1 MGGNSE
7 VLNSAHTPLAEL
19 SATPKGAQH
28 NPMEKVIGLPIIACI
43 VIAILGERFVNF
55 RARLWPSR
63 EIKQNHLPNCQLI
76 QGIDHG
82 SEDITVLP
90 NGLALFSSGLKYPMM
105 PNYGSDAP
113 GNLYVMNLE
122 EDTPTLSELKISQ
135 GFDLISFN
143 PHGIS
148 TYIDK
153 EDNMVYVF
161 VVNHLHPHFTSHV
174 EIFKFVE
181 EDKSLTHLKTIT
193 HELLTNVNDIVAVGP
208 ESFYATNDHYFKDQ
222 SLRFLEK
229 VLGLAWCNVV
239 YYSPEEVKVVGNGLH
254 FANGIN
260 LSPDSKY
267 LYVADIFGSCIH
279 ILEVQEDKNLTPVKV
294 LHLGTL
300 VDNIDVDQETGDLWV
315 GCHPNGWKMFNYNP
329 EVPPGSEVL
338 QIKNIHSEKPMVF
351 QAYADNGSVIQG
363 SSVAVPYKGRK
374 LLIGTIFHKA
384 LLCNL
389 NPLHSD

>member
-1 MGGNSE
+1 
-7 VLNSAHTPLAEL
+7 
-19 SATPKGAQH
+19 
-28 NPMEKVIGLPIIACI
+28 
-43 VIAILGERFVNF
+43 
-55 RARLWPSR
+55 
-63 EIKQNHLPNCQLI
+63 
-76 QGIDHG
+76 
-82 SEDITVLP
+82 
-90 NGLALFSSGLKYPMM
+90 MM

-122 EDTPTLSELKISQ
+122 EDTPTLSKLKISQ

-153 EDNMVYVF
+153 EDHTVYVF

-208 ESFYATNDHYFKDQ
+208 ERFYATNDHYFTDQ

-260 LSPDSKY
+260 LSPDSKTTTESSNSQT
-267 LYVADIFGSCIH
+267 GS
-279 ILEVQEDKNLTPVKV
+279 VFKNLQHRTQK
-294 LHLGTL
+294 G
-300 VDNIDVDQETGDLWV
+300 DVR
-315 GCHPNGWKMFNYNP
+315 P
-329 EVPPGSEVL
+329 
-338 QIKNIHSEKPMVF
+338 
-351 QAYADNGSVIQG
+351 
-363 SSVAVPYKGRK
+363 
-374 LLIGTIFHKA
+374 
-384 LLCNL
+384 
-389 NPLHSD
+389 PLHSPAFSSPCARLQAGLLAGDEDIAIQAVQQEEAVDDLVQVPAVWNISPKDGIMQTWPLNKLDGP

>member
-1 MGGNSE
+1 
-7 VLNSAHTPLAEL
+7 
-19 SATPKGAQH
+19 
-28 NPMEKVIGLPIIACI
+28 
-43 VIAILGERFVNF
+43 
-55 RARLWPSR
+55 
-63 EIKQNHLPNCQLI
+63 
-76 QGIDHG
+76 
-82 SEDITVLP
+82 
-90 NGLALFSSGLKYPMM
+90 MM

-122 EDTPTLSELKISQ
+122 EDTPTLSKLKISQ

-153 EDNMVYVF
+153 EDHTVYVF

-208 ESFYATNDHYFKDQ
+208 ERFYATNDHYFTDQ

-260 LSPDSKY
+260 LSPDSKIQ
-267 LYVADIFGSCIH
+267 LRSSSFPPTRKKSLDLARLQDQAVSNEFARSLCEELSDFGMTADPNVMWETFHNKTLTVAKGCVGVTGVPRRRCF
-279 ILEVQEDKNLTPVKV
+279 NL
-294 LHLGTL
+294 
-300 VDNIDVDQETGDLWV
+300 
-315 GCHPNGWKMFNYNP
+315 
-329 EVPPGSEVL
+329 
-338 QIKNIHSEKPMVF
+338 
-351 QAYADNGSVIQG
+351 QG
-363 SSVAVPYKGRK
+363 SLDIIKRSCSTRLSGNSG
-374 LLIGTIFHKA
+374 L
-384 LLCNL
+384 
-389 NPLHSD
+389 